1 MPQEFLA
8 SFAVDIDEGGVTR
21 LQAILTQNRELAE
34 SLASAFSSAREEM
47 ETFVQEATEG
57 FDTLPFASEDFQ
69 LRLDLSEANRQLKG
83 FFENAKKQMKL
94 SADAS
99 GIVSAVSS
107 ALSMAQSMAAGT
119 VLRVRAEVEG
129 RDGSGNGD
137 SGSGSFLD
145 QISGL
150 FTRAA
155 TGGRFASPTM
165 TEIAEDGDP
174 EYVIPV
180 KKEGD
185 ALPLIRSML
194 SELSSSAQESL
205 REMLAGVGPTGHSE
219 RSEESPFFPGSL
231 PDLLSVPAAA
241 PVLNQTTE
249 NNIQAP
255 VSIRVEASATDP
267 EAVGRSIY
275 DTAEQYLLRT
285 LQGVTG

>member
-21 LQAILTQNRELAE
+21 LQTILSQNRELAE

-47 ETFVQEATEG
+47 ELFLREAAEG

-69 LRLDLSEANRQLKG
+69 LRLDLTQANKQLKS
-83 FFENAKKQMKL
+83 FFESAKKQMRL

-107 ALSMAQSMAAGT
+107 ALSRAQSLAAAT
-119 VLRVRAEVEG
+119 VLKIRTEIEQG
-129 RDGSGNGD
+129 GGSS
-137 SGSGSFLD
+137 SGTGGTKPASVPVVF
-145 QISGL
+145 
-150 FTRAA
+150 AA
-155 TGGRFASPTM
+155 AGGRFSAPTV

-194 SELSSSAQESL
+194 GELSASAWEALQGALPGTGVTPGEAGGSSL
-205 REMLAGVGPTGHSE
+205 RT
-219 RSEESPFFPGSL
+219 FL
-231 PDLLSVPAAA
+231 PYLSDVLSVPAVS
-241 PVLNQTTE
+241 PVLQQRTE
-249 NNIQAP
+249 NNVQAP
-255 VSIRVEASATDP
+255 VNIRVEASAADP
-267 EAVGRSIY
+267 VAVGQSIY
-275 DTAEQYLLRT
+275 DTAEHYLLRT
-285 LQGVTG
+285 LQRTIA

>member
-21 LQAILTQNRELAE
+21 LQTILSQNRELAE

-47 ETFVQEATEG
+47 ELFLREAAEG

-69 LRLDLSEANRQLKG
+69 LRLDLTQANKQLKS
-83 FFENAKKQMKL
+83 FFESAKKQMRL

-107 ALSMAQSMAAGT
+107 ALSRAQSLAAAT
-119 VLRVRAEVEG
+119 VLKIRTEIEQG
-129 RDGSGNGD
+129 GGSS
-137 SGSGSFLD
+137 SGTGGTKPASPVVF
-145 QISGL
+145 
-150 FTRAA
+150 AA
-155 TGGRFASPTM
+155 TGGRFSAPTV

-194 SELSSSAQESL
+194 GELSASAREAL
-205 REMLAGVGPTGHSE
+205 RGALPGPGVTPGEAGG
-219 RSEESPFFPGSL
+219 SPLRTFL
-231 PDLLSVPAAA
+231 PYLSDVLSVPSVS
-241 PVLNQTTE
+241 PVLQQRTE
-249 NNIQAP
+249 NNVQAP
-255 VSIRVEASATDP
+255 VNIRVEASAADP
-267 EAVGRSIY
+267 VAVGQSIY
-275 DTAEQYLLRT
+275 DTAEHYLLRT
-285 LQGVTG
+285 LQRTIA